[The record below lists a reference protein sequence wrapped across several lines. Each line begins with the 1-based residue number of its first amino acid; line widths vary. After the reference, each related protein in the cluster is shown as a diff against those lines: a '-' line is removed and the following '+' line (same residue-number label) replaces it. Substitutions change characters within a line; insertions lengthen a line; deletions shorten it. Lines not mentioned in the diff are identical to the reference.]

1 MMGWNESMAYLRM
14 LVRSKIPFSVVRY
27 GDGEIEI
34 ISNRSHN
41 NREWSWSP
49 QKNHAENFR
58 RLLVQ
63 PFQDAQSAEN
73 IMMIGLPV
81 TFCVEGRW
89 APDMGGGGRRDLVQ
103 KFFQPSLAIELG
115 IGSVPSNRFLYSWQF
130 GNAWVS
136 GVLTVSRDSVEAMIS
151 GFDTFTSR
159 IQELVR
165 AVHGAAFLFAA
176 GPLSNAA
183 ITIMHR
189 INPRNI
195 YVDVGGSLDY
205 VLSDVRTRD
214 FHPLETD
221 ESHFVRAGGALVRD
235 QNCTETRW
243 IMIQNGFVPI
253 FSERRGHGIE
263 GN

>member
-1 MMGWNESMAYLRM
+1 
-14 LVRSKIPFSVVRY
+14 
-27 GDGEIEI
+27 
-34 ISNRSHN
+34 
-41 NREWSWSP
+41 
-49 QKNHAENFR
+49 
-58 RLLVQ
+58 
-63 PFQDAQSAEN
+63 
-73 IMMIGLPV
+73 
-81 TFCVEGRW
+81 
-89 APDMGGGGRRDLVQ
+89 MGGGGRRDLVQ

-130 GNAWVS
+130 GNLNYNATFDLIETLIIADWPILVVCNHERVKDKSVPAWVS

-205 VLSDVRTRD
+205 VLSNVRTRD

>member
-1 MMGWNESMAYLRM
+1 
-14 LVRSKIPFSVVRY
+14 
-27 GDGEIEI
+27 
-34 ISNRSHN
+34 
-41 NREWSWSP
+41 
-49 QKNHAENFR
+49 
-58 RLLVQ
+58 
-63 PFQDAQSAEN
+63 
-73 IMMIGLPV
+73 
-81 TFCVEGRW
+81 
-89 APDMGGGGRRDLVQ
+89 MGGGGRRDLVQ

-205 VLSDVRTRD
+205 VLSNVRTRD